1 MSKKQYT
8 ETFSKLHPSDES
20 IERIMSMTDKK
31 YVSGVRKTLII
42 AAVVISI
49 LCSVG
54 LAANAAT
61 DGAVADSVSEAFET
75 VSKKITVMVNGEE
88 KEADVTVTKK
98 TGPAGEEVYEA
109 EAKINTDPDIAF
121 GTNTDVITFQLDEI
135 MKKELG
141 YDVKYEYTFTA
152 IEETEQT
159 AKEKSADNS

>member
-20 IERIMSMTDKK
+20 IERIMSMTNKK
-31 YVSGVRKTLII
+31 YVVGVRKTLII

-61 DGAVADSVSEAFET
+61 DGAVADSVSKAFEN

-88 KEADVTVTKK
+88 KEADVTVTQK
-98 TGPAGEEVYEA
+98 TGSNGEELYEA
-109 EAKINTDPDIAF
+109 EVKINTDPDKPF
-121 GTNTDVITFQLDEI
+121 EVNTNEISFQLSDF
-135 MKKELG
+135 MKKETG
-141 YDVKYEYTFTA
+141 YDMECEYSYIFTA
-152 IEETEQT
+152 IKDETVLT
-159 AKEKSADNS
+159 AKEK